1 MMSIYTLA
9 KYGDDFE
16 NWAIAENSRIKEI
29 KYRLKEKEKEMSIKQ
44 LIAYKTKL
52 ITRANIDWKLEFR
65 RQENLLKK

>member
-1 MMSIYTLA
+1 MSIYTLS
-9 KYGDDFE
+9 KYGDDYE

>member
-1 MMSIYTLA
+1 MSIYTLS
-9 KYGDDFE
+9 KYGDDHE
-16 NWAIAENSRIKEI
+16 NWAIAENLRIKEI